1 MATANAL
8 LTVDEFL
15 KLLEHDGERVELVQ
29 GEVVTVAAAGFPHE
43 RLKARVTRLL
53 NVWLAQNPLGEV
65 FSETMYRLD
74 EHSSLQPDVSVLLNE
89 RIRPGIE
96 GLYPERRISP
106 SRSCPRKRPP
116 ICRTRSTSTWS
127 MGAGPCGC
135 SIPSRRGSWFT
146 ARAAWSLNCAETRFW
161 QIPTCYPASALPS
174 ARSLRGCRYTLD
186 RRDLYLRRFASADR
200 HRKSRDAAP
209 SVARAPL
216 DAVRLTGGIR
226 AQAPVR
232 VRRAVPPL
240 HQLDDPLA
248 SLAQHPR
255 LARIGRFIQLVW
267 AGFVCPAAIDYEVAL
282 GSRAELEFD
291 DGAELRLREDRVRLP
306 HLAAIGSDQQKRI
319 ARQGMLHF
327 AADPAVFE
335 IDELDAIEA
344 RQTHAF
350 VRLAPCL
357 AGIVAGQQ
365 H

>member
-127 MGAGPCGC
+127 MGAGPCGVFY
-135 SIPSRRGSWFT
+135 SKPPRILIH
-146 ARAAWSLNCAETRFW
+146 RASGLVTNLHGK
-161 QIPTCYPASALPS
+161 QILEDPDV
-174 ARSLRGCRYTLD
+174 LRGLSTPV
-186 RRDLYLRRFASADR
+186 SA
-200 HRKSRDAAP
+200 
-209 SVARAPL
+209 
-216 DAVRLTGGIR
+216 I
-226 AQAPVR
+226 
-232 VRRAVPPL
+232 
-240 HQLDDPLA
+240 
-248 SLAQHPR
+248 
-255 LARIGRFIQLVW
+255 
-267 AGFVCPAAIDYEVAL
+267 
-282 GSRAELEFD
+282 
-291 DGAELRLREDRVRLP
+291 
-306 HLAAIGSDQQKRI
+306 
-319 ARQGMLHF
+319 
-327 AADPAVFE
+327 FE
-335 IDELDAIEA
+335 GL
-344 RQTHAF
+344 
-350 VRLAPCL
+350 
-357 AGIVAGQQ
+357 
-365 H
+365 